1 MTQLI
6 KQNQPTS
13 GVLHL
18 VAGVVY
24 AFYTLLSSA
33 TKSSIHPQF
42 QQVRARDIPSFT
54 KLLNTLALYYKEAKL
69 KSYMDLYTV
78 QNIRCCLH
86 SGKYTNFNVY
96 IYFIYSSN
104 EKKKQKPHTFYSL
117 YLLLFFPR
125 YFCYFSA
132 EVLNKP
138 VY

>member
-42 QQVRARDIPSFT
+42 QQVRARDTPSFT

-69 KSYMDLYTV
+69 KSYMHLYTV
-78 QNIRCCLH
+78 KNIRCCLH
-86 SGKYTNFNVY
+86 SRKHTSFNVY
-96 IYFIYSSN
+96 IYLFIKL
-104 EKKKQKPHTFYSL
+104 KKPPNNKPHIIFFISTTFLS
-117 YLLLFFPR
+117 
-125 YFCYFSA
+125 
-132 EVLNKP
+132 
-138 VY
+138 